1 MKKKLTL
8 SKETLRTLDEK
19 ELSQIVGG
27 DLAGQ
32 SGSNRPPATN
42 CPNSK
47 TPNPTSCK
55 G

>member
-19 ELSQIVGG
+19 DLSLIVGG
-27 DLAGQ
+27 AQ
-32 SGSNRPPATN
+32 SGANLPPGNA

-47 TPNPTSCK
+47 VPNTNGCK